1 MTVLIDA
8 ITSTY
13 LVTACDNLSE
23 AASELSPSFFS
34 FEVHQCVSSI
44 KLLITGLFFTV
55 SWWTSEDEIELDLQ
69 LMVILC
75 DNFHWTWSC
84 ANWLINLM
92 FNR

>member
-1 MTVLIDA
+1 MLEVHGNGFQLMQHDQTNRLRRFCLMTVLIDA

-55 SWWTSEDEIELDLQ
+55 S
-69 LMVILC
+69 
-75 DNFHWTWSC
+75 
-84 ANWLINLM
+84 
-92 FNR
+92 